1 MRCNEKIHNKRYQTF
16 YGLQQ
21 RKKEKKIPSLS
32 IFVSRGIMKSSTV
45 ETIARSGLNFE
56 HLKTIFN
63 RKGEYGLIN
72 GFTMKTCE
80 GLPRITSTKR
90 VLESVIPKLVSYVE
104 SIQKQ

>member
-1 MRCNEKIHNKRYQTF
+1 MKSFTLKDIKHSMDSNK
-16 YGLQQ
+16 
-21 RKKEKKIPSLS
+21 E
-32 IFVSRGIMKSSTV
+32 IMKSSTA
-45 ETIARSGLNFE
+45 ENIARSGLNFK

-63 RKGEYGLIN
+63 CKGEDCLIN
-72 GFTMKTCE
+72 VFTMKTCE